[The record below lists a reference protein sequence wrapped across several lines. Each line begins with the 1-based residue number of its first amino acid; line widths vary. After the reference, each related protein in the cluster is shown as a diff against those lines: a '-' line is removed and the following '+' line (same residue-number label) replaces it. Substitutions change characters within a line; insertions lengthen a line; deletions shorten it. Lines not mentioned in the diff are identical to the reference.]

1 MRFLASPAFRVLG
14 FGVGLFIC
22 GSALQVAPVSSDGA
36 ALFQQKC
43 AMCHGADGK
52 GFAAIKT
59 PDFTDP
65 KWQASVTDKA
75 IAEVTKNGKKRTT
88 MPAFGGKLKEE
99 DIQALVRYIRS
110 FDSSKGK

>member
-1 MRFLASPAFRVLG
+1 MLTCV
-14 FGVGLFIC
+14 V
-22 GSALQVAPVSSDGA
+22 ALQAAPAAGGA
-36 ALFQQKC
+36 AVFKQKC
-43 AMCHGADGK
+43 SMCHGADGK

-65 KWQASVTDKA
+65 KWQASVKDKE
-75 IAEVTKNGKKRTT
+75 IAEVIKNGRKGTP

-110 FDSSKGK
+110 FDSSKRK

>member
-1 MRFLASPAFRVLG
+1 MRFLASPTSRVLG
-14 FGVGLFIC
+14 LGVGLFIC
-22 GSALQVAPVSSDGA
+22 GSAPQAAPVSDGA

-43 AMCHGADGK
+43 AMCHGTDGK

-65 KWQASVTDKA
+65 KWQASVKDTE
-75 IAEVTKNGKKRTT
+75 IAEVIKNGKKGTP

-99 DIQALVRYIRS
+99 DIQGLVRYIRS
-110 FDSSKGK
+110 FDSSKRK

>member
-14 FGVGLFIC
+14 LGVGLFIC
-22 GSALQVAPVSSDGA
+22 GSALPAAPVSDGA

-65 KWQASVTDKA
+65 KWQASATDKE
-75 IAEVTKNGKKRTT
+75 IAEVIKNGKKGTP

-110 FDSSKGK
+110 FDSSKRK